1 MRDTGASCLAC
12 GFGGFSGGVRDLAG
26 ADALAEELAEPELL
40 EELDDRDVDPLL
52 DDDLDLLPEE
62 LSESLS
68 ITINRHTCEPQE
80 MCFGSLYTS
89 AVRIVFF
96 HFESNQI
103 VGLLFKNL
111 N

>member
-1 MRDTGASCLAC
+1 LRDTGASCLAC

-68 ITINRHTCEPQE
+68 ITINTGTLVNHKKCALDHFILVLCE
-80 MCFGSLYTS
+80 
-89 AVRIVFF
+89 
-96 HFESNQI
+96 
-103 VGLLFKNL
+103 
-111 N
+111 